1 MRKVF
6 TTLLITLMV
15 FSLAA
20 CKKKEE
26 GPTYDYD
33 FVDYLDIVYIG
44 PNEFADLEITLKDFD
59 SDDFKSDTEFIK
71 IKKFMNELYP
81 FIVADKNANLTN
93 GDTINIGISSEYE
106 NTNTD
111 LNINLGVHTYQVQG
125 LKDAVYYDLFDTDTV
140 SFYGLEGTKDV
151 LYKINE
157 KSTLSQNIK
166 DNLTY
171 TISIDTDEVEE
182 KISVMSIKA
191 SLKDSFLK
199 TTKYSDTETYF
210 KSLGY
215 IVDVETEKALKN
227 TISNNEF
234 ESITDVDTVKAQIS
248 EKIKEQG
255 DIDNYQF
262 SELSN
267 VQKTEKAYTYDI
279 IAKYVNGEKV
289 AYVEFESK
297 LAYLDGEIKYLSF
310 NKLKTVNERFAT
322 EALDKNELLFTFNT
336 FIIEE
341 ESEPEETTTIETETT
356 ATEEAKQ

>member
-1 MRKVF
+1 MKKLL
-6 TTLLITLMV
+6 TTLLITFMI
-15 FSLAA
+15 FGMAA

-33 FVDYLDIVYIG
+33 FVDYLNITYVG
-44 PNEFADLEITLKDFD
+44 PNEFADLDISLKDFD
-59 SDDFKSDTEFIK
+59 ADDFESDTEFIK
-71 IKKFMNELYP
+71 IKKFMNTLYP
-81 FIVADKNANLTN
+81 YVVADKTSNLAN
-93 GDTINIGISSEYE
+93 GDVITIGISTDYE
-106 NTNTD
+106 GVVNE
-111 LNINLGVHTYQVQG
+111 LNMNLGVHTYQVDG
-125 LKDAVYYDLFDTDTV
+125 LKDAVYYDLFEADTV
-140 SFYGLEGTKDV
+140 SFYGLEGTSDV

-171 TISIDTDEVEE
+171 SISIDTDEVEE
-182 KISVMSIKA
+182 KLSIMTIKA

-215 IVDVETEKALKN
+215 IVDVEGEKALKN
-227 TISNNEF
+227 TVSNKAF
-234 ESITDVDTVKAQIS
+234 ETITDTDIVKTQLI

-267 VQKTEKAYTYDI
+267 VQKTQKAYTYDI
-279 IAKYVNGEKV
+279 VAKYVNGEKT

-322 EALDKNELLFTFNT
+322 EALDNNELLFTFNT

-341 ESEPEETTTIETETT
+341 EPETTDVPAETVETTTENTE
-356 ATEEAKQ
+356 Q